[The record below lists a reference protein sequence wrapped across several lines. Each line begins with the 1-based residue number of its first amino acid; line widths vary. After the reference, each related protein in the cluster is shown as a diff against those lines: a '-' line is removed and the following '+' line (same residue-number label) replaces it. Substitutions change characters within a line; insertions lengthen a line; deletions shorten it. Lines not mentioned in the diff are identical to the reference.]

1 MTLDLFPRPTVT
13 DGGMETD
20 LVFHHGVDLPEF
32 AAYPLLA
39 GERGR
44 ALLRGYYQ
52 SYAAIARSHHVGLL
66 LESPTWRANPEWG
79 ARLGHS
85 PRDLAAVNAHA
96 VQWLR
101 GLREG
106 DLADLADVTI
116 SGMIGPRRDGYTAG
130 GGGGAAQQAED
141 AQRYH
146 HPQISVFAAAGA
158 DLVTAYTLTGAAEA
172 IGIVRAARCAG
183 LPVAVSFT
191 VETDGLLPD
200 GTSLSAT
207 MAMVDGEAEPDHY
220 LVNCAHPTHI
230 ALALDTLTQPQR
242 EKIRGVRGNA
252 SPLSHAELDEA
263 QTLDDGDIE
272 DFGAASVQLGA
283 QVPRLTIRGG
293 CCGTDARHVA
303 AVWSQHSLA
312 A

>member
-1 MTLDLFPRPTVT
+1 MTCRLKQ
-13 DGGMETD
+13 
-20 LVFHHGVDLPEF
+20 
-32 AAYPLLA
+32 A
-39 GERGR
+39 GKSRVGC
-44 ALLRGYYQ
+44 
-52 SYAAIARSHHVGLL
+52 AAIARSHHVGLL

-85 PRDLAAVNAHA
+85 PLDLAAVNAHA

-106 DLADLADVTI
+106 DLSDLADVRI
-116 SGMIGPRRDGYTAG
+116 SGMVGPRGDGYTAAGVG
-130 GGGGAAQQAED
+130 GGGVQQQADD

-158 DLVTAYTLTGAAEA
+158 DLVTAYTFTGAAEA
-172 IGIVRAARCAG
+172 IGIVRAARGAG

-207 MAMVDGEAEPDHY
+207 MAMVDREAEPDHY
-220 LVNCAHPTHI
+220 LVNCAHPTHV
-230 ALALDTLTQPQR
+230 ALALDTLTRLQR
-242 EKIRGVRGNA
+242 EKVRGVRANA

-263 QTLDDGDIE
+263 ETLDEGDID
-272 DFGAASVQLGA
+272 DFGAASMQLGA

-303 AVWSQHSLA
+303 AVWAQHGHGCLTSDGDNRNATALGEPA
-312 A
+312 GCGRRDTPI